1 MILILMTRRNFD
13 NEGISSTIIAVVV
26 SLILV
31 GTVFVYLAVNDDGA
45 LDDNKFGI
53 VVTVVPQVEMAE
65 RVGGDLVRVTLM
77 VPVGQSPHDYAPTA
91 TQMAEVQDAE
101 VYFKVGSGVEF
112 ETANMEDI
120 LEVNSHLI
128 VIDGS
133 QGIEIMEMEDH
144 DHDTRADDVG
154 LDPHIWLNPQNAIIM
169 VENLLDGLVSADPNN
184 ATAYEEN
191 AAEYI
196 AELEALD
203 SEIQEMLAPYVN
215 RSFMIQHPAWGYYAH
230 RYGINQLAVEN
241 LGDVPSPQELADLID
256 EAQNENVKVIF
267 VSPQF
272 DASSAVTIADG
283 IDGSVV
289 LIDSLAEN
297 YIENLRYVSQE
308 MKEAFELS

>member
-1 MILILMTRRNFD
+1 MTKRNFD
-13 NEGISSTIIAVVV
+13 RKGISSTATAIIV
-26 SLILV
+26 SLILI
-31 GTVFVYLAVNDDGA
+31 GTIFVYLAVNDDGP
-45 LDDNKFGI
+45 DDNKFGI
-53 VVTVVPQVEMAE
+53 VVTIVPQVEMAE
-65 RVGGDLVRVTLM
+65 RVGGDLVSVTLM

-91 TQMAEVQDAE
+91 AQMADVRDAE

-120 LEVNSHLI
+120 LEVNSHLT

-133 QGIEIMEMEDH
+133 RDIEIMEMEG
-144 DHDTRADDVG
+144 HDTRADEVG
-154 LDPHIWLNPQNAIIM
+154 LDPHIWLDPQNAIIM
-169 VENLLDGLVSADPNN
+169 VANLRDGLVSADPDN

-203 SEIQEMLAPYVN
+203 SEIQDMLAPYEN

-230 RYGINQLAVEN
+230 RYELNQLAVEN
-241 LGDVPSPQELADLID
+241 LGDVPSPLELADLID
-256 EAQNENVKVIF
+256 TAKEENITILF

-272 DASSAVTIADG
+272 DPSSAQVIADG

-289 LIDSLAEN
+289 EIDSLAEN